1 MGQVK
6 KLVTKNIYFI
16 VIYAILSVF
25 GMWAYSKFVRARKT
39 QREIQNL
46 IKDMRQKKQREMMSK
61 FVNARDSISKL

>member
-61 FVNARDSISKL
+61 FVDARDSISKL